1 MVLTDK
7 GFQRPTYDDLLT
19 RQENRAKTLFGE
31 DIRLNV
37 EDLAECYE
45 LLGEIYYAILPGSA
59 RGQSLDRRC
68 VFAGITRNPATA
80 ASLKVRVYGNT
91 GAIVPAAF
99 MLVGNGKEFY
109 VDVDYTVGGEG
120 YADCY
125 ANCTEPGTGGNLT
138 VGTEITIVNPDPDLE
153 RAELL
158 AVDTY
163 GEDRETDTALRIR
176 YKKAVAGSG
185 SATANAIRGALSR
198 IAQVDGVAIAE
209 NVAPDEDDFV
219 WRMNLKAQI
228 LGCVG
233 TTFQNTN
240 GLPDDHHQSCAYDL
254 AVIARYALQ
263 NDTFSEIVQ
272 TPYATIHWVGK
283 RQAQIKNTNRLLQFY
298 PGAIGVKT
306 GTTNAAGQCLIAAAE
321 RDEHCLI
328 AVVLKSQNRFLD
340 ATNLLDYGFKTI
352 NCQ

>member
-1 MVLTDK
+1 MNKVLVRL
-7 GFQRPTYDDLLT
+7 GLCMLFLLMPLHS
-19 RQENRAKTLFGE
+19 A
-31 DIRLNV
+31 
-37 EDLAECYE
+37 LAAPALTAEAAILVDYQS
-45 LLGEIYYAILPGSA
+45 GEIIYCKNAYESRPPASLTKVMTAIL
-59 RGQSLDRRC
+59 
-68 VFAGITRNPATA
+68 
-80 ASLKVRVYGNT
+80 
-91 GAIVPAAF
+91 AI
-99 MLVGNGKEFY
+99 EHQ
-109 VDVDYTVGGEG
+109 
-120 YADCY
+120 
-125 ANCTEPGTGGNLT
+125 
-138 VGTEITIVNPDPDLE
+138 PDLSYTATISPKAAATE
-153 RAELL
+153 ESRINLQAGEQITLENLL
-158 AVDTY
+158 Y
-163 GEDRETDTALRIR
+163 
-176 YKKAVAGSG
+176 
-185 SATANAIRGALSR
+185 GALLKSGND
-198 IAQVDGVAIAE
+198 ACVAIAE